1 MLPTH
6 AKRLAMARGEHV
18 MSNDELLERE
28 AAEARRAE
36 AGWQDPAVITNNPI
50 TNTDPTSLGKTQE
63 VEEQTKPKMSAR
75 PSIKKLFSR
84 NSMQSAK
91 RHSGI
96 STPRN
101 EQSLE
106 FEAGQEYAGLK
117 AGKEPELV
125 GQGQMERSSS
135 YVRRLQQ
142 QQQGQQQQQEAM
154 PRGAVREQMSRQ
166 GSAYTGRSER
176 LKTQELEEWP
186 LPSPGRSQVLLGQA
200 QGPSESEM
208 LQQEMLQNGNGS
220 GAIGDVRAT
229 RGNGH
234 AQDVGMREKPKV
246 TRVPD
251 VPSAGMGKEG
261 KGINDSQKKKEKKEG
276 GCGGC
281 CIVM

>member
-6 AKRLAMARGEHV
+6 AKRLALARGEHV
-18 MSNDELLERE
+18 LSNEELLERE
-28 AAEARRAE
+28 IAEARRKE
-36 AGWQDPAVITNNPI
+36 DGWQDPATNNINNNSIANTEPI
-50 TNTDPTSLGKTQE
+50 GLGNTQE
-63 VEEQTKPKMSAR
+63 VEEQPKPKMSAR

-106 FEAGQEYAGLK
+106 FEAGPDYSVHK

-142 QQQGQQQQQEAM
+142 QGQQGQEAM
-154 PRGAVREQMSRQ
+154 PQQLQMSRK

-176 LKTQELEEWP
+176 IRSQELEEWP
-186 LPSPGRSQVLLGQA
+186 LPSPGRSSQVRLGQG
-200 QGPSESEM
+200 QGPAGQESPIT
-208 LQQEMLQNGNGS
+208 QQGMVQNGS
-220 GAIGDVRAT
+220 GNGNAGLSDAGAGAT
-229 RGNGH
+229 RGNGYS
-234 AQDVGMREKPKV
+234 QDMGVQEKPRV
-246 TRVPD
+246 TRVLD
-251 VPSAGMGKEG
+251 VPSAGGGGKDG
-261 KGINDSQKKKEKKEG
+261 AAKEKEKKKEG

-281 CIVM
+281 CVVM

>member
-18 MSNDELLERE
+18 LSNEELLERE
-28 AAEARRAE
+28 IAEARRKE
-36 AGWQDPAVITNNPI
+36 DGWQDPAMNTINPLAS
-50 TNTDPTSLGKTQE
+50 TANLETTQE
-63 VEEQTKPKMSAR
+63 AQEQAKPKMSAR

-106 FEAGQEYAGLK
+106 FEAGPDYSVHK

-135 YVRRLQQ
+135 YVRRLQGQQ
-142 QQQGQQQQQEAM
+142 QQQGQQMQEVMPQQ
-154 PRGAVREQMSRQ
+154 PQMSRQ
-166 GSAYTGRSER
+166 GSAFTGRSER
-176 LKTQELEEWP
+176 IRSQELEEWP
-186 LPSPGRSQVLLGQA
+186 LPSPGRSSQVRFGQG
-200 QGPSESEM
+200 QGQGQQSGQESPM
-208 LQQEMLQNGNGS
+208 QQQGTVPTGNGNGT
-220 GAIGDVRAT
+220 GVGDAGAT
-229 RGNGH
+229 RGVGLG
-234 AQDVGMREKPKV
+234 QDMSVQEKPRV
-246 TRVPD
+246 TRVLD
-251 VPSAGMGKEG
+251 VPSAGGGGKEG
-261 KGINDSQKKKEKKEG
+261 AAKEKKKEG

-281 CIVM
+281 CVVM